1 MKTLLT
7 AIWLMLLCC
16 ALTGLAQT
24 STRLNAA
31 KLSPAEQSIERSKQA
46 IEKDPRQ
53 AGPYSE
59 LAFAFARRARETSDV
74 SYYTQAEEAV
84 KKSLVLA
91 PGNPSGERAR
101 VWILLGKHEF
111 VQALEAAKALNKRV
125 PDDLLV
131 YAYLTDANAELGNYD
146 EAEKAANWMLKLR
159 PGNIAGLTRAA
170 YLREIFGDI
179 AGSLELME
187 MAYQSTAPAELE
199 ERAWILTQMA
209 HLKLFT
215 GETGEAEKLLQE
227 ALSLFPGHHYALGNL
242 TKVRIEQKEYEQA
255 VGLLKQ
261 RYEAAP
267 HAENFYEL
275 AEALAL
281 ARRVEE
287 ARNCYSEFEKKA
299 LAESAQWDNANR
311 ELIFYYADYAKKP
324 AESLRIARMEL
335 ARRRDIYTLDAH
347 AWALYK
353 SGQRTEARKQME
365 TVLAIGA
372 HDPKIL
378 ARAELMKR

>member
-1 MKTLLT
+1 MKRLLT
-7 AIWLMLLCC
+7 AIWLLLLCC

-24 STRLNAA
+24 STRLNTA

-46 IEKDPRQ
+46 IEKNPRQ
-53 AGPYSE
+53 ADPYNE

-74 SYYTQAEEAV
+74 TYYTQAEEAV
-84 KKSLVLA
+84 KKSLALA
-91 PGNPSGERAR
+91 PGNPGGEKAR
-101 VWILLGKHEF
+101 VWVLLGKHEF
-111 VQALEAAKALNKRV
+111 AQALEAAKVLNKRV

-170 YLREIFGDI
+170 YLREIFGDT

-187 MAYQSTAPAELE
+187 MAYQSTPPAELE

-227 ALSLFPGHHYALGNL
+227 ALALFPGYHYALGNL
-242 TKVRIEQKEYEQA
+242 AKLRIEQKEYEQA

-267 HAENFYEL
+267 HAENLYEL

-281 ARRVEE
+281 AGRVEE
-287 ARNCYSEFEKKA
+287 ARNCYTEFEKKA

-311 ELIFYYADYAKKP
+311 ELIFYYANYANKP
-324 AESLRIARMEL
+324 AESLRIAQLEL
-335 ARRRDIYTLDAH
+335 ARRRDLYTLDAH

-353 SGQRTEARKQME
+353 SGQRAEARRQME
-365 TVLAIGA
+365 AVLAIGA

-378 ARAELMKR
+378 ARAELIKR

>member
-1 MKTLLT
+1 MKRLLT
-7 AIWLMLLCC
+7 AIWLLLLCC

-24 STRLNAA
+24 STRLNTA

-46 IEKDPRQ
+46 IEKNPRQ
-53 AGPYSE
+53 ADPYNE

-74 SYYTQAEEAV
+74 TYYTQAEEAV
-84 KKSLVLA
+84 KKSLALA
-91 PGNPSGERAR
+91 PGNPGGEKAR
-101 VWILLGKHEF
+101 VWVLLGKHEF
-111 VQALEAAKALNKRV
+111 AQALEAAKVLNKRV

-170 YLREIFGDI
+170 YLREIFGDT

-187 MAYQSTAPAELE
+187 MAYQSTPPAELE

-227 ALSLFPGHHYALGNL
+227 ALALFPGYHYALGNL
-242 TKVRIEQKEYEQA
+242 AKLRIEQKEYEQA

-267 HAENFYEL
+267 HAENLYEL

-281 ARRVEE
+281 AGRVEE
-287 ARNCYSEFEKKA
+287 ARNCYTEFEKKA

-311 ELIFYYADYAKKP
+311 ELIFYYANYAKKP
-324 AESLRIARMEL
+324 AESLRIAQLEL
-335 ARRRDIYTLDAH
+335 ARRRDLYTLDAH

-353 SGQRTEARKQME
+353 SGQRAEARRQME
-365 TVLAIGA
+365 AVLAIGA

-378 ARAELMKR
+378 ARAELIKR

>member
-1 MKTLLT
+1 MKRLLT
-7 AIWLMLLCC
+7 AIWLLLLCC

-24 STRLNAA
+24 STRLNTA

-46 IEKDPRQ
+46 IEKNPRQ
-53 AGPYSE
+53 ADPYNE

-74 SYYTQAEEAV
+74 TYYTQAEEAV
-84 KKSLVLA
+84 KKSLALA
-91 PGNPSGERAR
+91 PGNPGGEKAR

-111 VQALEAAKALNKRV
+111 AQALEAAKVLNKRV

-170 YLREIFGDI
+170 YLREIFGDT

-187 MAYQSTAPAELE
+187 MAYQSTPPAELE

-227 ALSLFPGHHYALGNL
+227 ALALFPGYHYALGNL
-242 TKVRIEQKEYEQA
+242 AKLRIEQKEYEQA

-267 HAENFYEL
+267 HAENLYEL

-281 ARRVEE
+281 AGRVEE
-287 ARNCYSEFEKKA
+287 ARNCYTEFEKKA
-299 LAESAQWDNANR
+299 LAESAQGDNANR
-311 ELIFYYADYAKKP
+311 ELIFYYANYAKKP
-324 AESLRIARMEL
+324 AESLRIAQLEL
-335 ARRRDIYTLDAH
+335 ARRRDLYTLDAH

-353 SGQRTEARKQME
+353 SGRRAEARRQME
-365 TVLAIGA
+365 AVLAIGA

-378 ARAELMKR
+378 ARAELIKR